1 MIRQYRKSYT
11 GATEAWRR
19 GGRKAGSKNKKPS
32 SSQKPHTFNQHFPTL
47 SDDEEK
53 RLDQYMKAIREVR
66 INADGRGTLTD
77 FVRLAVRSKWRLIEI
92 IGIIISAS
100 GGDLSGVLRYLKGGT
115 RKSNIH
121 GSKVYQWRRIDC
133 AYQNACLRSLTVWTW
148 TCRFRVWTAV
158 YKIWNSATTEVV

>member
-1 MIRQYRKSYT
+1 MSESNLEQCVHGAISDEIAAAEALDTGTVFHLPSQYYDLKIWLGS
-11 GATEAWRR
+11 TESPTLAPPKR

-77 FVRLAVRSKWRLIEI
+77 FVRLAYQMKIDWNYRYHNFGQWWWSQRSIAI
-92 IGIIISAS
+92 PQ
-100 GGDLSGVLRYLKGGT
+100 GGD
-115 RKSNIH
+115 
-121 GSKVYQWRRIDC
+121 
-133 AYQNACLRSLTVWTW
+133 
-148 TCRFRVWTAV
+148 
-158 YKIWNSATTEVV
+158 